1 VKKSPLQTSL
11 LVFSALLVSTASAW
25 SQCTYPSRPSVV
37 ICTPT
42 PGATVAYIPDV
53 AVRFTP
59 ASGSSVSK
67 MIIYDNSRNMWQGG
81 PGQNGTDVYD
91 ADVFNGTHNLV
102 VNAWDSYG
110 NFYQAKETFY
120 VTGLGFPFCS
130 VPSSP
135 GVNFCIPQANAVL
148 PTYTDVGA
156 AAKGTSA
163 IKNIRFYLNG
173 KYQVQITGSGGAVPI
188 TLPQQGTTYTV
199 KAVATDSAGKTY
211 SASKQMVAKYTYGQ
225 SSCFINGCTP
235 GINVVAPQDEA
246 YVGSTFDLNMQIQN
260 NPDPIS
266 AMRAYLDSNVI
277 ATSNGPTLQQQVTV
291 AASGTHIL
299 TVQGWDTKG
308 IEYRIQQ
315 NININV
321 SVSK

>member
-1 VKKSPLQTSL
+1 VKKSPLHTSL
-11 LVFSALLVSTASAW
+11 LVLSALLLSAVAAW
-25 SQCTYPSRPSVV
+25 SQCTDPSTPSVV

-42 PGATVAYIPDV
+42 PGATVVYIPDV

-59 ASGSSVSK
+59 ASGSTILK
-67 MIIYDNSRNMWQGG
+67 IIIYDNSRNMWQGG
-81 PGQNGTDVYD
+81 AGQDGIDIYD
-91 ADVFNGTHNLV
+91 ADVFDGTHNLV

-135 GVNFCIPQANAVL
+135 GVNFCIPQANAIL
-148 PTYTDVGA
+148 PTDMPVGA
-156 AAKGTSA
+156 AAKGASP

-173 KYQVQITGSGGAVPI
+173 KYQAGFSGSGGIVGI
-188 TLPQQGTTYTV
+188 TVPQQGTSYNL

-211 SASKQMVAKYTYGQ
+211 STTKTVVAEYTYAGVG
-225 SSCFINGCTP
+225 CMGNGCTP
-235 GINVVAPQDEA
+235 GITPIAPLDEA
-246 YVGSTFDLNMQIQN
+246 YVGSTFELNMQIQN

-266 AMRAYLDSNVI
+266 AMRAYLDNNVI

-291 AASGTHIL
+291 APSGTHIL
-299 TVQGWDTKG
+299 TIQGWDTKG

-315 NININV
+315 NLNINV
-321 SVSK
+321 SK

>member
-1 VKKSPLQTSL
+1 
-11 LVFSALLVSTASAW
+11 
-25 SQCTYPSRPSVV
+25 
-37 ICTPT
+37 
-42 PGATVAYIPDV
+42 V

-59 ASGSSVSK
+59 ANGSSVSK
-67 MIIYDNSRNMWQGG
+67 IIIYDNSRNMWQGG

-188 TLPQQGTTYTV
+188 TLPQQGTKYTV

-211 SASKQMVAKYTYGQ
+211 NASKQMVAGFTYGGI
-225 SSCFINGCTP
+225 SCIGSTCTP
-235 GINVVAPQDEA
+235 GINVVAPLDEA

-260 NPDPIS
+260 NPNPIS

-291 AASGTHIL
+291 APSGTHIL
-299 TVQGWDTKG
+299 TVQGWDSKG

-315 NININV
+315 NVNINV
-321 SVSK
+321 SVTK